1 MCYFQLVRI
10 GCFEILM
17 RAKALGF
24 AVGVAL
30 ASVSA
35 GTAIPQAVTF
45 DLIKLR
51 FMSVHFK
58 QS

>member
-1 MCYFQLVRI
+1 
-10 GCFEILM
+10 M